1 MLCYVNCPKIIFIL
15 TVTTDPNLIHTS
27 ASLGMLCCP
36 TILDQAEGTHRP
48 IHKAEEMPMSQSD
61 TGWFCRK
68 LSFCIVL

>member
-36 TILDQAEGTHRP
+36 TILDQAEGTRRP

-68 LSFCIVL
+68 SCFCIV